1 MDESAPSSSN
11 LVSDQHGPGLRRDLG
26 RLQSYATLIGIFIG
40 AGAFVVTARAGSEA
54 GPSVFLAYLLMGPI
68 LLATSVA
75 YMVFLSTPLGV
86 RPGGAYIHI
95 SRTFGSYYIGYIA
108 MWMKLIGFLGALA
121 VLAMAFGE
129 YMTFFFPDINQA
141 MAATLC
147 LTVLYSVSIV
157 GIRYYG
163 WLQTVMTSILLV
175 SLTILI
181 IPGLF
186 AVELEHYSP
195 LLPYGWDGLLTA
207 MATLFFGYA
216 GFETLAQTAG
226 ETKDPRSSLPTVF
239 FRGICISVFIYVL
252 MAFVAFGVVPF
263 KELAAS
269 ETAMADVASVYL
281 PFGGPTIVAI
291 GALMAFTTS
300 INGSIL
306 VPSRILLVFAED
318 RILPEFKFLHSAA
331 SALKNRSDYSSNGQA
346 RGFLRIL
353 AMVFSCLS
361 VVLNLTAIS
370 QRFRTPHVSLII
382 SFIISVTLI
391 WTGTIDYMLSVA
403 LQGVF
408 ILYVIHGAAVIA
420 LPFIRPT
427 LYSKAKTKFSPALIV
442 LTGLFSMA
450 SIIWFSRQLFIG
462 NTSATRL
469 IIAWVLIGTLLY
481 AMARWEGK
489 KDGHD
494 YAKRLVEEWQ

>member
-1 MDESAPSSSN
+1 
-11 LVSDQHGPGLRRDLG
+11 
-26 RLQSYATLIGIFIG
+26 
-40 AGAFVVTARAGSEA
+40 
-54 GPSVFLAYLLMGPI
+54 
-68 LLATSVA
+68 
-75 YMVFLSTPLGV
+75 MV
-86 RPGGAYIHI
+86 
-95 SRTFGSYYIGYIA
+95 
-108 MWMKLIGFLGALA
+108 
-121 VLAMAFGE
+121 
-129 YMTFFFPDINQA
+129 
-141 MAATLC
+141 
-147 LTVLYSVSIV
+147 
-157 GIRYYG
+157 
-163 WLQTVMTSILLV
+163 
-175 SLTILI
+175 
-181 IPGLF
+181 
-186 AVELEHYSP
+186 
-195 LLPYGWDGLLTA
+195 
-207 MATLFFGYA
+207 TLFFGYA

-226 ETKDPRSSLPTVF
+226 ETRDPRSSLPTVF

-318 RILPEFKFLHSAA
+318 RILPEFKFLRSAA
-331 SALKNRSDYSSNGQA
+331 SALRNRSDYASNGQTK
-346 RGFLRIL
+346 GFLRIL
-353 AMVFSCLS
+353 ALVFSCLS
-361 VVLNLTAIS
+361 VVFNLTAIS

-391 WTGTIDYMLSVA
+391 WTGTIDYMLSIA

-408 ILYVIHGAAVIA
+408 ILYIIHGAAVIA